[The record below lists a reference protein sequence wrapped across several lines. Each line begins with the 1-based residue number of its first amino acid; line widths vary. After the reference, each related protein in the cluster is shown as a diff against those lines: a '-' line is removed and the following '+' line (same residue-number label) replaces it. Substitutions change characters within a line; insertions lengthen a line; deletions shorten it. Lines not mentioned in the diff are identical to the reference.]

1 MFQLVTSIYFNSVSI
16 VAFLAFDYLSL
27 NLLKKIFRFP
37 FLQNKISFTLHLN
50 VGYPGEKLHLDL
62 KENKC

>member
-62 KENKC
+62 KENKY